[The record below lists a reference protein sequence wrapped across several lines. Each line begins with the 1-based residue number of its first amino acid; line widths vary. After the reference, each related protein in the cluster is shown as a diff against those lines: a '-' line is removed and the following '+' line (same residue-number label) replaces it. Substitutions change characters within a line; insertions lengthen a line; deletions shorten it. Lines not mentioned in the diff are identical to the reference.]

1 MIIDEFYV
9 IWLIHVLFLQS
20 AKAFVA
26 GEPACS
32 VLCAEFES
40 DSLIG
45 DKNSVTGVAFGFGK
59 SGKFAGIKAT
69 PVAIL
74 IGVDVDTFGM
84 VVIFSL
90 IISTGAEMNR
100 LSLSMLFDVV
110 ASGVGMRASSFNSQ
124 NEEISNGQLILKIKT
139 MDFEG
144 QYRVPWATTDFLN
157 HILH

>member
-1 MIIDEFYV
+1 M
-9 IWLIHVLFLQS
+9 
-20 AKAFVA
+20 
-26 GEPACS
+26 
-32 VLCAEFES
+32 LCAEFES

-59 SGKFAGIKAT
+59 SGKLAGIKAT

-74 IGVDVDTFGM
+74 IVDVDTFGM

-90 IISTGAEMNR
+90 IMSTGADINR

-110 ASGVGMRASSFNSQ
+110 ASGVGMRAPSFNLQ

-139 MDFEG
+139 MDFDRRYCAMGHDGFSSEIFHSFPHFHG
-144 QYRVPWATTDFLN
+144 IKQVSSKKNKQKTAM
-157 HILH
+157 